1 MSGPREEKLLEC
13 GDQCAS
19 VGAMMGACLG
29 HLVRSMPS
37 AQHMPAQLLI
47 LQSGGWDQA

>member
-13 GDQCAS
+13 GDQCTS

-37 AQHMPAQLLI
+37 AQHMPALLLI